1 VDARGIFCTV
11 QDFVA
16 LVREIG
22 ARIERGVALDRSG
35 APLA

>member
-1 VDARGIFCTV
+1 VDARGIFCTI

-16 LVREIG
+16 REIG
-22 ARIERGVALDRSG
+22 ARIERGVAFDRSG